1 MSTEKIVGFITGVIV
16 GVLILVLALNGRRW
30 YNQLFNKNKKS

>member
-1 MSTEKIVGFITGVIV
+1 MSTEKILGFITGVALGIIV
-16 GVLILVLALNGRRW
+16 VALALNGRRW